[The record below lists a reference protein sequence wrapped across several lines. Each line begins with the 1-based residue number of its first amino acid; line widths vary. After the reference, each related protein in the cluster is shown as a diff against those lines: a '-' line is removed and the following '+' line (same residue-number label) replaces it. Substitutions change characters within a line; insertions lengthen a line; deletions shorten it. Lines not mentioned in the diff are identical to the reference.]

1 MSIETWMK
9 EFYDLPACNVPEDK
23 AIAYSLKKWIG
34 LRKEN
39 LELHGVYFDGYTV
52 EESKDPTKHRL
63 TIDGDSCALCE
74 HYYDSCSDIYDA
86 DDEQVNCHSCPLYLA
101 RGGVPCDS
109 ERDDEQRSPYFAMVG
124 EGESNKNNPRNPEPM
139 IYWLIQA
146 QLKEEKE

>member
-1 MSIETWMK
+1 MSLKTWK
-9 EFYDLPACNVPEDK
+9 EEFYTLPACNVPEDK

-34 LRKEN
+34 LRQEN
-39 LELHGVYFDGYTV
+39 LAKHEIYFDG
-52 EESKDPTKHRL
+52 HRL
-63 TIDGDSCALCE
+63 KEANAWFNFTPFYIDGDSCALCE
-74 HYYDSCSDIYDA
+74 HYYDSYSDIYDA

-124 EGESNKNNPRNPEPM
+124 ESNKNNPRNPEPM

-146 QLKEEKE
+146 QLQEEES